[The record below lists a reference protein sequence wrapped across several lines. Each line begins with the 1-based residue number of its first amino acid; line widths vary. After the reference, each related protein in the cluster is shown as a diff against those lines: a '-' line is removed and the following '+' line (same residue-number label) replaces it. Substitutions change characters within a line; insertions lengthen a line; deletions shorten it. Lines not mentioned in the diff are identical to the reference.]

1 MVSHDRRA
9 YKDRHAGLATPPAL
23 ANARPALTL
32 KLGGTEKPPKP
43 RSVLSYGEN
52 ALTLESPLAVTLAG
66 PLENSPKFYSAFW
79 DFGLGALFNLTFG
92 TDSSL
97 TTSAGW
103 DNVTGMGTPNR
114 LAFIRAVAK

>member
-1 MVSHDRRA
+1 MAVSRRETVA
-9 YKDRHAGLATPPAL
+9 PPPILRSRA
-23 ANARPALTL
+23 AR
-32 KLGGTEKPPKP
+32 
-43 RSVLSYGEN
+43 
-52 ALTLESPLAVTLAG
+52 LAG

-79 DFGLGALFNLTFG
+79 DFGLGAFFNLTFG

-103 DNVTGMGTPNR
+103 DNVTGMGTPNG